1 LFEKGYRRTREKKYQ
16 RVWMYM
22 ESGAIQRTKINA
34 FDEND
39 EFCNFL
45 GSETPVKDYLQYMR
59 GKKMRDD
66 DDKVYWKDREE
77 KEHMQEI
84 FDGINMSDN
93 EDERVNL
100 DRGRAEYDAAQ
111 EIKREEQRLAL
122 KVQAEAE
129 AESKAKKD
137 KKGKNGNLIRGGS
150 IIGSKGKKNGKA
162 GKIIGKESLIVE
174 SKKRPFSKWEASAI
188 QEAGSLE
195 EDSEQEHARP
205 VKENAR
211 PVKENARPVKENA
224 RPVKEHAKNT
234 VKNPP
239 QLQNTSKRPI
249 LDRLADLLKR
259 KGKKVPDYAKGKH
272 TKFDEE
278 NPPNILVKKPTI
290 EIQEYDPDNI
300 PMKESK
306 YPMIDPD

>member
-1 LFEKGYRRTREKKYQ
+1 
-16 RVWMYM
+16 MYM

-84 FDGINMSDN
+84 FNGINMSDN

-100 DRGRAEYDAAQ
+100 DRGRAEHDAAQ

-122 KVQAEAE
+122 KAQAEAE
-129 AESKAKKD
+129 AESKAKKG
-137 KKGKNGNLIRGGS
+137 KKGKNGKIIREGS
-150 IIGSKGKKNGKA
+150 IIGSKGKKNGNA
-162 GKIIGKESLIVE
+162 GKIIGEESLIVE

-188 QEAGSLE
+188 KEAGSSE
-195 EDSEQEHARP
+195 EDSEQEHAKP
-205 VKENAR
+205 VKGPAK
-211 PVKENARPVKENA
+211 PVKGP
-224 RPVKEHAKNT
+224 AKNT

-259 KGKKVPDYAKGKH
+259 KGKKVPEYPKGKH

-278 NPPNILVKKPTI
+278 NPPNMLVKKPTI